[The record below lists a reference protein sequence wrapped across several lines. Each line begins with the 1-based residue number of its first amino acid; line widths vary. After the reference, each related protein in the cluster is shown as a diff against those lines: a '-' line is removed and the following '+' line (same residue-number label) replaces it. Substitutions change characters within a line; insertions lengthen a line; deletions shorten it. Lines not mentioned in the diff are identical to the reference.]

1 MTREERLVDYIKR
14 FQGEGDDI
22 FVSESQTHENTHVRD
37 ITTLRDGFSFLGW
50 KIKINLERKGRN
62 QPYRYGNSDSLEDSR
77 FHPLFMCLNTAELIL
92 LVEALS
98 KSKREPL
105 KNDLLKMILKQLTP
119 TALETLK
126 SRHPDLKYIDYENFA
141 LRNRQESEIFT
152 KDYLCAFFLKGDF
165 PVKIQLKGT
174 WITHTGVMKDVPGEQ
189 AIILKND
196 REEIKIPTSQIVE
209 ITRLK
214 RDFP

>member
-1 MTREERLVDYIKR
+1 MTREERLIDYIKR

-22 FVSESQTHENTHVRD
+22 YVSESQTHENTHGRN
-37 ITTLRDGFSFLGW
+37 IATLRDGFSFLGW

-92 LVEALS
+92 LAEALI

-105 KNDLLKMILKQLTP
+105 KTDLLKMILKQLTP
-119 TALETLK
+119 TALEMLK
-126 SRHPDLKYIDYENFA
+126 SRNSELEYIDHENFE
-141 LRNRQESEIFT
+141 LRNRQESEVFT
-152 KDYLCAFFLKGDF
+152 KDYLCAFFLKDDL
-165 PVKIQLKGT
+165 PVKVQIKGT
-174 WITHTGVMKDVPGEQ
+174 WITHTGVIKDVPGEQ
-189 AIILKND
+189 AIVIKTD
-196 REEIKIPTSQIVE
+196 REEIKIPVSQIVE

-214 RDFP
+214 RDIP